1 MNNYE
6 FKKFPTLA
14 MALTAAALVLAVFAI
29 AFSLTGYFGWIATC
43 ALFEI
48 IATVLIIAGL
58 TIGRLKMLRV
68 ISMIITVCVLVV
80 AFILAIYE
88 YEMKEV
94 TLFALSL
101 LMLIACVLELAYFI
115 AIKKANI
122 KKMYIVT
129 SFVLTF
135 LTAGFTFY
143 YLINGLIESGVNYQ
157 TVVLLVSFIFITFLP
172 ASIQLSLSEKEVE
185 NEPTPEVTENNE

>member
-122 KKMYIVT
+122 RKMYIIT
-129 SFVLTF
+129 SFALTI
-135 LTAGFTFY
+135 LTAGFTLY
-143 YLINGLIESGVNYQ
+143 YLINGLMESGVNYQ
-157 TVVLLVSFIFITFLP
+157 TVVLLVSFIFITILP
-172 ASIQLSLSEKEVE
+172 ASIQLSLTEKEPEKELVVE
-185 NEPTPEVTENNE
+185 NKDNNE